1 MSIRPGPASRRIPC
15 ACAAGLLLLAPAA
28 LRAEP
33 AGASVVVAT
42 GQYGMRKEI
51 PHSLGIELQIRP
63 PWHWSLVRP
72 TFGLL
77 TSANGGAY
85 VFSGLVVEIPLPVG
99 FELTPGFAPGV
110 VLASSGG
117 DLGYPIEF
125 RSSLEVS
132 WSPGPAMR
140 VGLAFSHIS
149 NAHLG
154 ERNPGVETLM
164 LSFVFP
170 GRN

>member
-15 ACAAGLLLLAPAA
+15 AWAAGLLLLAPAA

-33 AGASVVVAT
+33 TETSVVIAT

-85 VFSGLVVEIPLPVG
+85 VFSGLVVEIPLPAG

-117 DLGYPIEF
+117 DLGYPVEF

-140 VGLAFSHIS
+140 LGLAFSHIS

-154 ERNPGVETLM
+154 DRNPGVETLM